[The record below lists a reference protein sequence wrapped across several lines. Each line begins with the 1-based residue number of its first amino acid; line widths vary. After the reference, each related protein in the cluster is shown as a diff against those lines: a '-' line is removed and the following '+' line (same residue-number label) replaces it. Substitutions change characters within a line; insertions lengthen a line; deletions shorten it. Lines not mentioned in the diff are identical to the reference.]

1 MEERKFGIFFDDEYD
16 YLQHLRSHDDD
27 NTAHWEYIPPTNL
40 KNKTPTQN
48 EGEASVSKPKFK
60 SVSLN
65 LPSSVFA
72 SEYEEDEGLL
82 RKAAPVPGP
91 RPDLEP
97 DIVAALD
104 DDFDFDDPDNQLDDN
119 FMEIAMGGEDDENN
133 DHEYGSEKSDYSFDS
148 NCDMSDIDS
157 DEENDQLGPLRSHRF
172 DNEETKS
179 RFTEYSMSSSVM
191 RRNEQLALL
200 DDRFEKFYENYE
212 ENEIGA
218 LDCEEIEGH
227 VELNEDLLAQCM
239 GELNRDGTDLPY
251 DRKWDEKRIRKIQ
264 EEDSSDE
271 ELIEVEVDDDDD
283 EKKWDCQSMLST
295 YSNKYNHPKV
305 ISETRRKST
314 SKIQINQKTG
324 VPTNVFN
331 GENCQLTLKSI
342 TKLNTEMQP

>member
-1 MEERKFGIFFDDEYD
+1 M
-16 YLQHLRSHDDD
+16 
-27 NTAHWEYIPPTNL
+27 NL
-40 KNKTPTQN
+40 KNKSETQN
-48 EGEASVSKPKFK
+48 EIESCVSKPKSK
-60 SVSLN
+60 SVTLN

-82 RKAAPVPGP
+82 RKAASVPGP

-104 DDFDFDDPDNQLDDN
+104 DDFDFNDPDNQLDDN
-119 FMEIAMGGEDDENN
+119 FMELAMGVVGDVNDED
-133 DHEYGSEKSDYSFDS
+133 EYGSEKSDRTFDS
-148 NCDMSDIDS
+148 NCDMSDVDS
-157 DEENDQLGPLRSHRF
+157 NEENDQLGPLRSRTF
-172 DNEETKS
+172 ANEETKS

-191 RRNEQLALL
+191 RRNEQLSLL

-239 GELNRDGTDLPY
+239 VEMKHDGNDLPY
-251 DRKWDEKRIRKIQ
+251 DRKWDEKRIQKIQ
-264 EEDSSDE
+264 EEESSDE
-271 ELIEVEVDDDDD
+271 ELIEIEVDNDEA

-305 ISETRRKST
+305 ISEARKKPT
-314 SKIQINQKTG
+314 LKIQINQKTG
-324 VPTNVFN
+324 IPTNIFQ

>member
-1 MEERKFGIFFDDEYD
+1 M
-16 YLQHLRSHDDD
+16 
-27 NTAHWEYIPPTNL
+27 
-40 KNKTPTQN
+40 
-48 EGEASVSKPKFK
+48 
-60 SVSLN
+60 
-65 LPSSVFA
+65 PSSVFA

-119 FMEIAMGGEDDENN
+119 FIELAMGGEGDEGDDVE
-133 DHEYGSEKSDYSFDS
+133 DSSEKSDFSFDS
-148 NCDMSDIDS
+148 NCDMSDVDS
-157 DEENDQLGPLRSHRF
+157 NEENDQLGPLRSRRF

-191 RRNEQLALL
+191 RRNKQLSLL
-200 DDRFEKFYENYE
+200 DDRFEEFYKNYE

-218 LDCEEIEGH
+218 LDCEEIEGN

-239 GELNRDGTDLPY
+239 GEFEHNGNDLPY
-251 DRKWDEKRIRKIQ
+251 DRKWDEKRIQKIL
-264 EEDSSDE
+264 EEESSDE
-271 ELIEVEVDDDDD
+271 ELIELEVDDDEE

-305 ISETRRKST
+305 ISEVRRKPT

-324 VPTNVFN
+324 IPTNVFH
-331 GENCQLTLKSI
+331 GENAQLTLKSI
-342 TKLNTEMQP
+342 TKLNTKMEP

>member
-1 MEERKFGIFFDDEYD
+1 M
-16 YLQHLRSHDDD
+16 QHLRSHDDD
-27 NTAHWEYIPPTNL
+27 KAVHWEYIPPVNL
-40 KNKTPTQN
+40 KNKAITQN
-48 EGEASVSKPKFK
+48 ESQNDSDPSLSKPKSK
-60 SVSLN
+60 SITLN

-82 RKAAPVPGP
+82 RKAAAVPGP

-104 DDFDFDDPDNQLDDN
+104 DDFDFENPDNQLDDN
-119 FMEIAMGGEDDENN
+119 FMEMAMGGEGDEDDEN
-133 DHEYGSEKSDYSFDS
+133 EYGSDKSDFSFDS
-148 NCDMSDIDS
+148 NGDMADIDS
-157 DEENDQLGPLRSHRF
+157 NEENDQLGPLRSCRF
-172 DNEETKS
+172 DNEDTKS

-191 RRNEQLALL
+191 RRNEQLSLL

-239 GELNRDGTDLPY
+239 VELKRDGNDLPY

-264 EEDSSDE
+264 EEESSDE
-271 ELIEVEVDDDDD
+271 ELIEVEVDDDEA

-305 ISETRRKST
+305 ISDARRKPT
-314 SKIQINQKTG
+314 TKIRINQKTG
-324 VPTNVFN
+324 VPTNVFHGDN
-331 GENCQLTLKSI
+331 AQLTLKSI
-342 TKLNTEMQP
+342 TKLNTEVQP